1 MPHHEDRFAARDG
14 LPLYEQC
21 WLPEQACRAAVV
33 VIHGINEHSGRY
45 AQLAADLN
53 RHGYAVYTMD
63 LRGHGRSAGDRVL
76 IRSFDEYL
84 DDVEVLL
91 ERVAARQPGK
101 PVFLFGHSMGG
112 AIVATLG
119 ITRSPKVQGLILS
132 APAILIAGGV
142 FPLLRRLAW
151 LASAVWPTLRITRMG
166 CRFIS
171 RDPAVVE
178 AFRNDPLVFH
188 GRFPVRT
195 GAEILSAAKRIQ
207 TDAARLTL
215 PLLIF
220 HGTGDFVT
228 DPQGSRLLAARARSD
243 DKTLRLYEG
252 FYHEVFSEPDRAQV
266 VADLLAWLDG
276 HH

>member
-1 MPHHEDRFAARDG
+1 MPHHEGRFAARDG
-14 LPLYEQC
+14 LQLYEQC
-21 WLPEQACRAAVV
+21 WLPGREARAAVV
-33 VIHGINEHSGRY
+33 LIHGINEHSGRY

-53 RHGYAVYTMD
+53 RHDYAVYTMD
-63 LRGHGRSAGDRVL
+63 LRGHGRSSGDRVL
-76 IRSFDEYL
+76 VRSFDEYL
-84 DDVEVLL
+84 NDVEVLL
-91 ERVAARQPGK
+91 DRVAACQPGK

-112 AIVATLG
+112 AIVARLA
-119 ITRSPKVQGLILS
+119 IARRPKVRGVILS

-195 GAEILSAAKRIQ
+195 GAEILANAKRIQ

-228 DPQGSRLLAARARSD
+228 DPQGSRLLAARAGSD
-243 DKTLRLYEG
+243 DKTLHLYEG
-252 FYHEVFSEPDRAQV
+252 FYHEVFSEPEREQV
-266 VADLLAWLDG
+266 VADLLAWLDSRQ
-276 HH
+276 